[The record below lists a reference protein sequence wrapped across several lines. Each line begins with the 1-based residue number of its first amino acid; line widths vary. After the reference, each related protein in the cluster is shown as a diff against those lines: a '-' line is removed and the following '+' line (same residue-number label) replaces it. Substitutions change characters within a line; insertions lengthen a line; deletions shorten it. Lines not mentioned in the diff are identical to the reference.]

1 MPKRA
6 RTGHVSEYIPSP
18 FRLTLTQVRC
28 QSNAPVRLT
37 YAKTW
42 LYALPTDL
50 ITEIMRHV
58 PPPASVRRHMDRVV
72 AEFRSVLKDVARV
85 VHGTST
91 ERPCIRTVAGRI
103 LYRTGRLPWERELFS
118 YAQSI
123 RRLNKELESTR
134 MRAAERWEVLAAKE
148 RFSQRLD
155 DERLNKLY
163 DTC

>member
-6 RTGHVSEYIPSP
+6 RTGQVSDYIPSP
-18 FRLTLTQVRC
+18 FRRTSTQVRC
-28 QSNAPVRLT
+28 QSKKPVRLA
-37 YAKTW
+37 YDKTW

-50 ITEIMRHV
+50 ITQIMRHV
-58 PPPASVRRHMDRVV
+58 PPPASVRHHLDRAV

-91 ERPCIRTVAGRI
+91 ERTRIRTVADRI
-103 LYRTGRLPWERELFS
+103 LYRTQRLPWERELFS
-118 YAQSI
+118 YSQSI

-148 RFSQRLD
+148 RLSQRLD
-155 DERLNKLY
+155 DRLNKLY

>member
-6 RTGHVSEYIPSP
+6 RTGHVSDYIPSP

-28 QSNAPVRLT
+28 QSNAPVRLA

-50 ITEIMRHV
+50 ITQIMGHV

-123 RRLNKELESTR
+123 RRLNKELGSTR

-148 RFSQRLD
+148 RLSQRL

>member
-1 MPKRA
+1 MHRRVRA
-6 RTGHVSEYIPSP
+6 SYDSKHIPSP
-18 FRLTLTQVRC
+18 FPLTSTQVWC
-28 QSNAPVRLT
+28 QSNEAVYLA

-50 ITEIMRHV
+50 ITQIMRHV
-58 PPPASVRRHMDRVV
+58 PPPASVRRHMDMVV
-72 AEFRSVLKDVARV
+72 AEFRGVLKDVARV
-85 VHGTST
+85 VHDTST
-91 ERPCIRTVAGRI
+91 ERTRICTVAGRI
-103 LYRTGRLPWERELFS
+103 LYRTRRLPWQRELFS

-148 RFSQRLD
+148 RLSQRL

-163 DTC
+163 GTC